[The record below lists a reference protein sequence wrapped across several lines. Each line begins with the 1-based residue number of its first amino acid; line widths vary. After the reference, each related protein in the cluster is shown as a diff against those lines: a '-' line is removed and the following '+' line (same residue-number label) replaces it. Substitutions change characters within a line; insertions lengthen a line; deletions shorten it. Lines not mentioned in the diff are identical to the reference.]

1 MPGRRGPFAEP
12 IDTDKERT
20 GYDADDCPD
29 DCPMT
34 EKQTKYG
41 ADGNEDSAELQVV
54 LK

>member
-1 MPGRRGPFAEP
+1 VPGRRGPFAEP

-41 ADGNEDSAELQVV
+41 ADGNEDSAELQIV